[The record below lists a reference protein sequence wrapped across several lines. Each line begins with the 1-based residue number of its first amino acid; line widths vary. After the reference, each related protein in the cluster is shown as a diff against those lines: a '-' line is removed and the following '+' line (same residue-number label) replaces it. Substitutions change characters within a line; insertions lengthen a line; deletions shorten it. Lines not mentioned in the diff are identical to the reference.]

1 MPKWGRGSGE
11 KEFGGE
17 CKCSNTGKGGGRRG
31 VDKDK
36 FRRYKSPQFYSHSVV
51 PGGLDVR
58 SYITLEMPGIF
69 LISLTILRT
78 TCGQGSMS

>member
-1 MPKWGRGSGE
+1 MPKGGRGSGE
-11 KEFGGE
+11 KGFGG
-17 CKCSNTGKGGGRRG
+17 NVNVAVLGKGEVEEESTRIHLEGTK
-31 VDKDK
+31 V
-36 FRRYKSPQFYSHSVV
+36 QFYSHSVV

>member
-1 MPKWGRGSGE
+1 MPKGVVGVETRGSG
-11 KEFGGE
+11 G
-17 CKCSNTGKGGGRRG
+17 NVTVPGKGEVEEESTRINQ
-31 VDKDK
+31 
-36 FRRYKSPQFYSHSVV
+36 RYKSPLLYSHSVV

-78 TCGQGSMS
+78 T